1 MLHRKVATAC
11 QGRAERFFQM
21 IVVDFMNGIVG
32 IVGLLATIAIIV
44 TAFGLML
51 GILKH
56 ADAFKRIGVIVGTVI
71 ALLILP
77 QIVIGEWMALT
88 IWHQI
93 GIIVLVVSAFLL
105 FGWLRSRTGKG
116 PARRGY

>member
-1 MLHRKVATAC
+1 
-11 QGRAERFFQM
+11 
-21 IVVDFMNGIVG
+21 MNGWNFMQGWLTLVG
-32 IVGLLATIAIIV
+32 SFAIIALV
-44 TAFGLML
+44 LTAFGLML
-51 GILKH
+51 GILKL

-93 GIIVLVVSAFLL
+93 GIVVLVVSAFLL
-105 FGWLRSRTGKG
+105 FGWLRSRIGKG